1 MSAMPAPSHSGKKA
15 PLAVRN
21 LGILERRFP
30 KHRAECGAF
39 MLADPLRTARQAIER
54 AAAIPSHPR
63 LLVTGAGAIG
73 AIARER
79 ARELT
84 SEAQPVMILEVRHRV
99 EGATVKIFNAA
110 GGMPQS
116 LQFNLSSSREC
127 ETLIDF
133 IQNMQPSR
141 IEILDSTN
149 VPFRLVDLLLKLKV
163 PYDIFIAD
171 AGLLGP
177 HSEQRF
183 IAAVRS
189 VQPHEYDGRRKV
201 SAKSG
206 AEPEGPDWVARWRKI
221 AEGAQRIL
229 VPCPEAEAFAASVL
243 PQRTIAKIER
253 SGARRRRAKR
263 MIEKTTVSHLGL
275 VPVRSCAHE
284 QWLMSEIARRFGTM
298 RPEVA
303 IAVIGAALDDISLM
317 RSSNAFVTGMVTADE
332 FDREVD
338 ALGLGYLFVSTTQPL
353 FGHPMLSVA
362 LSSSLPTA
370 YFDWSRGRIKPKKRD
385 LPIDPRSSLD
395 DIIGALSRWMPK
407 P

>member
-1 MSAMPAPSHSGKKA
+1 M
-15 PLAVRN
+15 V
-21 LGILERRFP
+21 
-30 KHRAECGAF
+30 
-39 MLADPLRTARQAIER
+39 ADPLRTARQAIER
-54 AAAIPSHPR
+54 AAAAIPSHPR

-79 ARELT
+79 ARELA
-84 SEAQPVMILEVRHRV
+84 SQAQPVMILEVRHRV

-110 GGMPQS
+110 AGMPQS

-133 IQNMQPSR
+133 IQSMQPSR

-183 IAAVRS
+183 IAALRS
-189 VQPHEYDGRRKV
+189 LEPHENDGRRKV

-206 AEPEGPDWVARWRKI
+206 AEPEGPDWVDRWRKI
-221 AEGAQRIL
+221 ADGAQRIL
-229 VPCPEAEAFAASVL
+229 VPCTEAEAFAASVV
-243 PQRTIAKIER
+243 PQHTIAKIER
-253 SGARRRRAKR
+253 SDTRRRRAKR
-263 MIEKTTVSHLGL
+263 TKQKTTVGHLGL

-284 QWLMSEIARRFGTM
+284 QWLMSEIARRFGAM

-303 IAVIGAALDDISLM
+303 IAVIGAALDDIGLM

-370 YFDWSRGRIKPKKRD
+370 YFDWSMGRIKPKKED